1 MSLSDPIA
9 DMLTRLRNAAMA
21 RHEEVEIPSS
31 RMKVSLAKALK
42 KEGYISGFKEEP
54 DSKQGILRLSLKYGQ
69 KGSVITG
76 IKRESKPS
84 RRIYVSHDEIPKV
97 LNGLGISILST
108 PLGVMSDRDARE
120 KRVGGEILCT
130 VW

>member
-9 DMLTRLRNAAMA
+9 DMLTRLRNAVMA
-21 RHEEVEIPSS
+21 RHEEVEIPLS
-31 RMKVSLAKALK
+31 RMKVSLAEALK
-42 KEGYISGFKEEP
+42 KEGYIKGFEEKP
-54 DSKQGILRLSLKYGQ
+54 DSKQGVLRLSLKYSQ

-76 IKRESKPS
+76 IKRVSKPS
-84 RRIYVSHDEIPKV
+84 RRVYVSHDDIPQV

-108 PLGVMSDRDARE
+108 PLGVMSDRDARL
-120 KRVGGEILCT
+120 KKVGGEILCT

>member
-9 DMLTRLRNAAMA
+9 DMLTRLRNAVMA

-31 RMKVSLAKALK
+31 RMKVALAETLK
-42 KEGYISGFKEEP
+42 KEGYITGFEETP
-54 DSKQGILRLSLKYGQ
+54 DNKQGVLRLSLKYNQ

-76 IKRESKPS
+76 IKRVSKPS
-84 RRIYVSHDEIPKV
+84 RRVYVSHDDIPQV
-97 LNGLGISILST
+97 LDGLGISILST
-108 PLGVMSDRDARE
+108 PLGVMSNRDARE
-120 KRVGGEILCT
+120 KKVGGEILCT